1 MNTGHSPRSLGAAQ
15 PKEQG
20 FTLIEVLVTFLII
33 SIGLLGLAALQTS
46 TMNEQFEAQQRIQLT
61 PMLDDMAARIRNNP
75 KPATLGLYTVAQTS
89 EFGLLEQSNCSLM
102 TSSTEAN
109 SPEDIAARD
118 LCEWNNLLAGAAARA
133 AAIAVGAP
141 EGTRGCIAP
150 LSTSTAGTTKIRVSV
165 AWQGIV
171 KSVPPAVG
179 CGRGDFGPDEYR
191 RAMYRDVVVQNV
203 AS

>member
-20 FTLIEVLVTFLII
+20 FTLVEVLVTFLII

-118 LCEWNNLLAGAAARA
+118 LCEWNNLLAGSSRRHCCRSARRHS
-133 AAIAVGAP
+133 G
-141 EGTRGCIAP
+141 
-150 LSTSTAGTTKIRVSV
+150 
-165 AWQGIV
+165 
-171 KSVPPAVG
+171 
-179 CGRGDFGPDEYR
+179 
-191 RAMYRDVVVQNV
+191 MYR
-203 AS
+203 AP